1 MKESA
6 KQMDLYSKLMVL
18 EKRRQKRKKRKMQYE
33 SESDSSGYYDD
44 IGDDFTY
51 KKRRKKRGSSSRK
64 RRIKYDAD
72 AAADAENNYEEH
84 RNDNYQSEKSEVEES
99 PKMP

>member
-18 EKRRQKRKKRKMQYE
+18 EKRRQKRKERKMQHE
-33 SESDSSGYYDD
+33 SESDSSGQYDD
-44 IGDDFTY
+44 IGDDFMY
-51 KKRRKKRGSSSRK
+51 KKIRKKRGSSSRK

-72 AAADAENNYEEH
+72 TAADAENDYEEQ
-84 RNDNYQSEKSEVEES
+84 RNDNYQSEESEVEER